1 MPEPVRP
8 PPSSIPVPPGTEGTS
23 YGEPGLASPVRYGK
37 VPGGPPARAGGAA
50 HVVDDEEKAF
60 KRNILA
66 GLLAMAA
73 GVCFILGGVNGAG
86 MWQDILGWAAPS
98 LGDFQGP
105 MTQLLL
111 VIASLAALGGI
122 LVIGGGM
129 ALLAQ
134 RLFLGQLMVFIGGGT
149 GLAGLVLTL
158 GIPLWQGAVLEFW
171 KAILALV
178 SLSGAGTILSI
189 AAGLTTRLPF
199 SLRKMLFGKR

>member
-1 MPEPVRP
+1 M
-8 PPSSIPVPPGTEGTS
+8 
-23 YGEPGLASPVRYGK
+23 RYGK